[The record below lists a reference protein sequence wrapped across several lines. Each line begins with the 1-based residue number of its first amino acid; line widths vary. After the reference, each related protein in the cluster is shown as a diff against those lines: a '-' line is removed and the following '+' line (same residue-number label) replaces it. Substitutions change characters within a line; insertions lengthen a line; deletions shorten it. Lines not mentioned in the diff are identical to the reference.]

1 MTTPSFPMPYTV
13 EFAHGNSVYLTI
25 PASQRNGAQT
35 EHFLSPGQYEI
46 IASYQG
52 NETMTVQYQATG
64 QATGNI
70 VNTPSPTAS
79 IGAQQSDP
87 VTVVVK
93 EGVSNGRLRVYTT
106 PRTSDLTDKTGVG
119 SLLIIPTPRYG
130 DA

>member
-13 EFAHGNSVYLTI
+13 EFTHGNSVYMTI

-35 EHFLSPGQYEI
+35 EHFLAPGQYEV

-52 NETMTVQYQATG
+52 NETLTVQYQATG
-64 QATGNI
+64 QQTGNI
-70 VNTPSPTAS
+70 VTTPSPTVAV
-79 IGAQQSDP
+79 GAQQSDP
-87 VTVVVK
+87 VTVIVK
-93 EGVSNGRLRVYTT
+93 EGVSNGRLRVFTT
-106 PRTSDLTDKTGVG
+106 PRSADLTDTTGVG

>member
-13 EFAHGNSVYLTI
+13 EFTHGNSVYLTI

-52 NETMTVQYQATG
+52 KETMTVQFQATG

-70 VNTPSPTAS
+70 VTTPSPTAS
-79 IGAQQSDP
+79 IGAQQSDS

-93 EGVSNGRLRVYTT
+93 DTVSNARLRVFTT
-106 PRTSDLTDKTGVG
+106 PKSADLTDTTGAA

-130 DA
+130 DV